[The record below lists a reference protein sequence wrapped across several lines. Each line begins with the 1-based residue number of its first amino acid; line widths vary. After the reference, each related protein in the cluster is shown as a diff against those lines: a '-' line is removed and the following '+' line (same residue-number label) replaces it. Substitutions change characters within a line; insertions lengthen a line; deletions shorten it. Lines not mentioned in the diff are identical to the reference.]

1 MGWVQVTSVKMYP
14 NPHLS
19 GAKPVGYLKVKP
31 ELPSIEM
38 NNKIKIMSVRYS

>member
-1 MGWVQVTSVKMYP
+1 MYP

-31 ELPSIEM
+31 ELKM